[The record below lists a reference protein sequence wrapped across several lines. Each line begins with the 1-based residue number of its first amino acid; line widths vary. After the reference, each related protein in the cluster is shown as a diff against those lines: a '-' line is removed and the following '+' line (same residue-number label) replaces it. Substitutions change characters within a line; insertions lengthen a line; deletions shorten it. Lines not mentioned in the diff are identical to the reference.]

1 MSRPLW
7 LILASLAPALHA
19 LAADTAPADSFATF
33 TPTELHWRD
42 IPDGLGAQVAV
53 IVGDPGKR
61 GFYVARVRF
70 PPHVMDLPHWHP
82 NVRYVTVLKG
92 PWYAGT
98 GARFDPAR
106 AVPLPTG
113 SVMVHPAR
121 APHRDGSASDDDAIV
136 QIVGEGPGTSTAVD
150 PVAPG
155 WVHVPP

>member
-92 PWYAGT
+92 P
-98 GARFDPAR
+98 
-106 AVPLPTG
+106 
-113 SVMVHPAR
+113 
-121 APHRDGSASDDDAIV
+121 
-136 QIVGEGPGTSTAVD
+136 
-150 PVAPG
+150 
-155 WVHVPP
+155 